1 MKKLFAAA
9 ACALV
14 LSSASHAALYAG
26 NISTGGSY
34 SGAVTRN
41 DAWVQENPV
50 SGDEV
55 NFWSF
60 SGHAGG
66 RFSVTITS
74 TNNGFDTLDA
84 AISLYSGSL
93 SSEFELIVPGFDND
107 GDFAGLTFLGSTP
120 IFGSAGNNAFL
131 LDFLLPVT
139 GLYTL
144 AIGGESFLSFADNY
158 GYQMQVVNEVPVPA
172 AAWLF
177 GSGVAGLLLAKR
189 KRQEK
194 LV

>member
-9 ACALV
+9 LCAMAV
-14 LSSASHAALYAG
+14 SSASHAALYAG
-26 NISTGGSY
+26 DITAGGSY
-34 SGAVTRN
+34 NGAVTRN
-41 DAWVQENPV
+41 DAWAQENPV

-60 SGHAGG
+60 TGLAGQ

-74 TNNGFDTLDA
+74 TDNGFDTLDA
-84 AISLYSGSL
+84 AISLYRGSL
-93 SSEFELIVPGFDND
+93 ASEFELILPGFDND

-120 IFGSAGNNAFL
+120 IFGSAGNDAFL
-131 LDFLLPVT
+131 LDFLLPT
-139 GLYTL
+139 SGLYTL
-144 AIGGESFLSFADNY
+144 AIGGESFLSFADSY

-177 GSGVAGLLLAKR
+177 GSALVGLGMARR
-189 KRQEK
+189 KRAHA
-194 LV
+194 

>member
-9 ACALV
+9 VCALV
-14 LSSASHAALYAG
+14 VSSASHAALYAG
-26 NISTGGSY
+26 DITTGGNY

-60 SGHAGG
+60 SGTAGG
-66 RFSVTITS
+66 HFSVTITS
-74 TNNGFDTLDA
+74 TDNGFDTLDA
-84 AISLYSGSL
+84 AISLYRGSL
-93 SSEFELIVPGFDND
+93 TSEFELILPGFDND
-107 GDFAGLTFLGSTP
+107 GDFAGLTFLDSTP

-131 LDFLLPVT
+131 LDFFLPT
-139 GLYTL
+139 SGLYTL
-144 AIGGESFLSFADNY
+144 AVGGESFLSFADSY

-177 GSGVAGLLLAKR
+177 ASGLIGLAVAAEKKR
-189 KRQEK
+189 KTA
-194 LV
+194 

>member
-1 MKKLFAAA
+1 MKNIFAAA
-9 ACALV
+9 VCALV
-14 LSSASHAALYAG
+14 VSSASHAALYAG
-26 NISTGGSY
+26 DISAGGSY

-60 SGHAGG
+60 SGYAGN

-74 TNNGFDTLDA
+74 TDNGFDTLDA

-93 SSEFELIVPGFDND
+93 TSEFELIVPGFDAD

-120 IFGSAGNNAFL
+120 VFGSAGNNAFL
-131 LDFLLPVT
+131 LDFLLPTSGV
-139 GLYTL
+139 YTL
-144 AIGGESFLSFADNY
+144 AIGGESFLSFADSY

-172 AAWLF
+172 AVWLF
-177 GSGVAGLLLAKR
+177 GSALVGLVGATRR
-189 KRQEK
+189 KRID
-194 LV
+194 

>member
-1 MKKLFAAA
+1 MKNLFAAA
-9 ACALV
+9 VCALAV
-14 LSSASHAALYAG
+14 SSASHAALYTGDITSSG
-26 NISTGGSY
+26 NY

-55 NFWSF
+55 NFWRF
-60 SGHAGG
+60 SGIAGQ
-66 RFSVTITS
+66 RFSVTLTS
-74 TNNGFDTLDA
+74 TLNGADTLDA

-93 SSEFELIVPGFDND
+93 ASEFELIVPGFDND

-120 IFGSAGNNAFL
+120 IFGSAGNDAFL
-131 LDFLLPVT
+131 LDFLLPVS

-144 AIGGESFLSFADNY
+144 AVGGESFLSFADSY
-158 GYQMQVVNEVPVPA
+158 GYRMQVVNEVPVPA

-177 GSGVAGLLLAKR
+177 GSGLIGLAGASARKR
-189 KRQEK
+189 KA
-194 LV
+194 V

>member
-1 MKKLFAAA
+1 MNKFFAAM
-9 ACALV
+9 ACALT

-26 NISTGGSY
+26 DVSAGGNY
-34 SGAVTRN
+34 NGAVTRN

-60 SGHAGG
+60 TGTAGG
-66 RFSVTITS
+66 RISISVTS
-74 TNNGFDTLDA
+74 LDNGFDSLDA

-93 SSEFELIVPGFDND
+93 TSEFELIVPGFDNN

-120 IFGSAGNNAFL
+120 IFGAAGNNAYL
-131 LDFLLPVT
+131 LDFILPTT

-144 AIGGESFLSFADNY
+144 AIGGESFLSFADSY
-158 GYQMQVVNEVPVPA
+158 GYQMNVVNEVPVPA

-177 GSGVAGLLLAKR
+177 GSAIAGLAGIAR
-189 KRQEK
+189 RRR
-194 LV
+194 